1 MVVSGDFYLPNGMIF
16 VKDSA
21 PSLVPISYKN
31 RVFLHNSTCISI
43 RAKHEQEG
51 KCRITFGAVGAVA
64 PPLEPDF
71 QQTIEVPTGTLIIML
86 VPRVTVLSLPTEAT
100 RVKVSVWLN
109 DPNEADRV
117 VIGVETD

>member
-1 MVVSGDFYLPNGMIF
+1 
-16 VKDSA
+16 
-21 PSLVPISYKN
+21 
-31 RVFLHNSTCISI
+31 
-43 RAKHEQEG
+43 
-51 KCRITFGAVGAVA
+51 
-64 PPLEPDF
+64 
-71 QQTIEVPTGTLIIML
+71 ML